1 MATPPPEGASVL
13 KEEKPHT
20 PVLTEVSVDSAVN
33 RSPESLPNGKAD
45 LQEKQANATVN
56 DAAVSAN
63 KELSPA
69 VNGHSGSQT
78 PLPNG
83 VGATVKDEAL
93 ASDSSSKSPATGTQP
108 PPGEVSSAQTV
119 SQTTDA
125 TSEAPAAPLEPEANN
140 NPATTPS
147 ESKSA
152 EPSNNLVAES
162 RPSDNAM
169 TPALQDA
176 PPAESTSADINM
188 QDSEQNSQQDAS
200 TTLPHHPSS
209 TTMPDSTSE
218 TLASK
223 PVLHSADQAMTDAP
237 PSPVKVQRER
247 DVDPGEEPAAKRT
260 KTNGDAPETAFKVPD
275 VPTPTNAP
283 AETPAEGDSG
293 ITKVQHKWLT
303 KCLTSLKRMHDAR
316 FFKEPVDPIKMNIPS
331 YPLIITRPMDL
342 STIEKKLKGGQ
353 YPTVDALVDD
363 FNLMVQNAVT
373 FNGPEHL
380 VSQEGLRLKATFE
393 KQMANLPKP
402 DEVEEKKPKKAA
414 TKTPAVRRESRTAG
428 GQTAPRQNAT
438 SPQSTTFALGPEG
451 LPLIRRDSTNA
462 DGRPKRSIHPPKRDL
477 PYASK
482 PKKKKYQWE
491 LKFCQE
497 VLDELHKP
505 KYYNFAAPFYYPVD
519 PVALN
524 IPTYHSII
532 KKPMDLSTVQTKLKT
547 GQYEN
552 AKEMEVD
559 MRQIF
564 KNCFK
569 FNIPGDPTYMAGKKL
584 EELFESK
591 WAQKNRWLEL
601 HDPASAHH
609 SASSDEE
616 SEDEAEDSDDDADQ
630 EKLEMLQRQIAE
642 MSKQVEAIT
651 AKKKK
656 TPPASKKSG
665 KTKSGK
671 KDAKKGLS
679 KKDKKSTKS
688 GKPEKQRWVTYQEKQ
703 IISNGISSLPD
714 KKMQEALKIIQNN
727 VPSLKG
733 IQETEIELDIDEL
746 PNEVLLMLLKFVKKN
761 APHVLEEEE
770 PAPPPVPAAVPSKP
784 KKNKPMSKYEQE
796 AQINMLEGSLS
807 RFQGAAARS
816 PDPVPSVEP
825 NVESSDDSEDD
836 SEESEE
842 E

>member
-1 MATPPPEGASVL
+1 ML
-13 KEEKPHT
+13 
-20 PVLTEVSVDSAVN
+20 
-33 RSPESLPNGKAD
+33 RSPDSLPNGKAD
-45 LQEKQANATVN
+45 LQEKQVNATVN
-56 DAAVSAN
+56 DAAVSV

-69 VNGHSGSQT
+69 VNGHSASQT
-78 PLPNG
+78 PLPN
-83 VGATVKDEAL
+83 GATVKDEAL
-93 ASDSSSKSPATGTQP
+93 ASDSSSKSPATGAQP
-108 PPGEVSSAQTV
+108 SLGEVSSAQPV
-119 SQTTDA
+119 SRTTDA
-125 TSEAPAAPLEPEANN
+125 TSETPAVSVDPGVN
-140 NPATTPS
+140 NPPTNSPD
-147 ESKSA
+147 SKSA
-152 EPSNNLVAES
+152 EPSNNLAA
-162 RPSDNAM
+162 SDDAM
-169 TPALQDA
+169 TENGPALQAA
-176 PPAESTSADINM
+176 PSAESTSADVIM
-188 QDSEQNSQQDAS
+188 QDSEQNPQQDAS

-209 TTMPDSTSE
+209 TTKPDSSSE
-218 TLASK
+218 TLTSK
-223 PVLHSADQAMTDAP
+223 EATESVSRPADQAMTDAP

-260 KTNGDAPETAFKVPD
+260 KTNGDAPEASTFKVPD
-275 VPTPTNAP
+275 APTTTNPP
-283 AETPAEGDSG
+283 AEPSAEGSS
-293 ITKVQHKWLT
+293 ITKVQHKFLT
-303 KCLTSLKRMHDAR
+303 KCITSLKRMHDAR
-316 FFKEPVDPIKMNIPS
+316 FFREPVDPVKMNIPT
-331 YPLIITRPMDL
+331 YPSIITRPMDL

-353 YPTVDALVDD
+353 YETVDALVDD

-402 DEVEEKKPKKAA
+402 DEVEEKKPKKGAA
-414 TKTPAVRRESRTAG
+414 AKAPAARRESRSTG
-428 GQTAPRQNAT
+428 GQTAQRQNAT

-505 KYYNFAAPFYYPVD
+505 KYYNIAAPFYYPVD

-524 IPTYHSII
+524 IPTYHNII

-584 EELFESK
+584 EEVFEAK
-591 WAQKNRWLEL
+591 WAQKARWLEM
-601 HDPASAHH
+601 HDPNAGHH

-630 EKLEMLQRQIAE
+630 EKLQMLQRQIAE

-665 KTKSGK
+665 KSKTGK
-671 KDAKKGLS
+671 KDSKKGLS
-679 KKDKKSTKS
+679 KKDKKVSKS
-688 GKPEKQRWVTYQEKQ
+688 GKPEKQHWVTYQEKQ

-727 VPSLKG
+727 VPSLKVCFVSM
-733 IQETEIELDIDEL
+733 LF
-746 PNEVLLMLLKFVKKN
+746 LL
-761 APHVLEEEE
+761 
-770 PAPPPVPAAVPSKP
+770 AVADADRYLGYP
-784 KKNKPMSKYEQE
+784 
-796 AQINMLEGSLS
+796 
-807 RFQGAAARS
+807 RDR
-816 PDPVPSVEP
+816 D
-825 NVESSDDSEDD
+825 
-836 SEESEE
+836 
-842 E
+842 